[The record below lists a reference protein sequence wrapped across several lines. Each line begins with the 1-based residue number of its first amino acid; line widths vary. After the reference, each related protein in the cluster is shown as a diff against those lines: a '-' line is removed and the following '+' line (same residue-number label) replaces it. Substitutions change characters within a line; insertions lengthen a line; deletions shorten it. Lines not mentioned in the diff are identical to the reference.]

1 MRVMAEREG
10 KHLEAEF
17 IEYSLSDI
25 PLHATLAVRQNTRK
39 AIGKHVGAPT
49 LNPGCRCTAMSL
61 SEGLLNL
68 AKALQE
74 VDGTLLSCRNS
85 SAPEP
90 HKQTP

>member
-10 KHLEAEF
+10 KHLEVEF

-39 AIGKHVGAPT
+39 AIGKHMGAPT

-74 VDGTLLSCRNS
+74 VDGTLLTCRNS